1 MKKAL
6 LVGINNYPGT
16 ANDLMGCVNDVQ
28 NMQNLLVSMF
38 GFATQDISML
48 TDREATTAN
57 ILNGLQALV
66 ADAQRGDLLIFH
78 YSGHGSQV
86 ADPEGDEPD
95 QLDEILC
102 PYDLDWK
109 TKMIR
114 DDDLK
119 RIFDPLPPGVHLEV
133 FLDSCHSGTGLKVIP
148 DRNGSYRR
156 MRFMAPPKE
165 LVKTSLVS
173 PLRVTAIRPTKV
185 RVLWAACR
193 STQYASDALIDG
205 RYGGAFTTILCNL
218 VRQGKSNTTRAELVK
233 VLRNE
238 LKKAEFKQ
246 TPQLEGSTKPRKALF
261 LST

>member
-16 ANDLMGCVNDVQ
+16 SNDLMGCVNDVQ

-38 GFATQDISML
+38 GFVTENISML

-57 ILNGLQALV
+57 ILKGLEALV

-119 RIFDPLPPGVHLEV
+119 RIFDPLPSGVHLEV

-148 DRNGSYRR
+148 DLNGSYRR
-156 MRFMAPPKE
+156 IRFMAPPE
-165 LVKTSLVS
+165 RLRRISLPTAV
-173 PLRVTAIRPTKV
+173 RATAIRPPKV
-185 RVLWAACR
+185 KVLWAACR
-193 STQYASDALIDG
+193 SDQYASDALIDG
-205 RYGGAFTTILCNL
+205 RYGGAFTTYLCNL
-218 VRQGKSNTTRAELVK
+218 VRQGDGRLSRAELAK
-233 VLRNE
+233 VLRSE
-238 LKKAEFKQ
+238 LKKADFKQ
-246 TPQLEGSTKPRKALF
+246 TPQLEGSTKARKALF
-261 LST
+261 LSR

>member
-28 NMQNLLVSMF
+28 NMQNLLISMF
-38 GFATQDISML
+38 GFATQNITML

-57 ILNGLQALV
+57 ILKGLEALV
-66 ADAQRGDLLIFH
+66 AGARPGDLLVFH

-114 DDDLK
+114 DDDLA
-119 RIFDPLPPGVHLEV
+119 RIFEPVLPGAHLEV
-133 FLDSCHSGTGLKVIP
+133 FLDSCHSGTGLKAMP
-148 DRNGSYRR
+148 NSNGSYRR
-156 MRFMAPPKE
+156 PRFMAPPKG
-165 LVKTSLVS
+165 LVKTS
-173 PLRVTAIRPTKV
+173 PATPARVTAIRPAKV

-205 RYGGAFTTILCNL
+205 RYGGAFTTNLCNL
-218 VRQGKSNTTRAELVK
+218 VRQGKSNMTRAELVK
-233 VLRNE
+233 ILRSE